1 MMAVQSWRQRARPTA
16 YGVAGVGLLL
26 VAWQVLALGPLSGT
40 SLPTVG
46 QAVDAL
52 VLMLGESGFW
62 EDTAVTAGTALIGL
76 ATSIVVGVVLGILI
90 GTSQLLRFATSAV
103 LEFLKPIPPIVILP
117 IVVLILGPTTEM
129 TVVLVIIG
137 CAIPILIQTVAGVFD
152 VDPVRTDTARSYG
165 MGQMEILGRVVMPGA
180 SPFIATAIRVSAPA
194 ALVVTVVAG
203 LLGGGPGLGQS
214 LYQAQTAGDSARM
227 YALIIVLG
235 VLGMLF
241 QAASQLVE
249 AKALHWHE
257 SKREV
262 QA

>member
-1 MMAVQSWRQRARPTA
+1 MMTIPHWRQSARPTA
-16 YGVAGVGLLL
+16 YGVIGVIGLLL
-26 VAWQVLALGPLSGT
+26 AWQLLAVGPLSGT

-46 QAVDAL
+46 QAVYAL
-52 VLMLGESGFW
+52 VQMLGEGDFW
-62 EDTAVTAGTALIGL
+62 EDTAVTAGTALVGL
-76 ATSIVVGVVLGILI
+76 AASIVVGVVLGILI

-117 IVVLILGPTTEM
+117 IAVLVLGPTTEM

-152 VDPVRTDTARSYG
+152 IDPVRTDTARSYG
-165 MGQMEILGRVVMPGA
+165 MGRAEILGRVVLPGA

-235 VLGMLF
+235 VLGMIF

-249 AKALHWHE
+249 SKALHWHE

>member
-1 MMAVQSWRQRARPTA
+1 MAVQSWRQRARPTA

-26 VAWQVLALGPLSGT
+26 VAWQLLAIGPLSGT

-52 VLMLGESGFW
+52 VQMMGESGFW

-76 ATSIVVGVVLGILI
+76 AASIVVGVVLGILI

-165 MGQMEILGRVVMPGA
+165 MSQVEILGRVVLPGA

>member
-1 MMAVQSWRQRARPTA
+1 MTARYWRQSARPA
-16 YGVAGVGLLL
+16 LFGVIGVGGFLLI
-26 VAWQVLALGPLSGT
+26 WQLLAVGPMAGSA
-40 SLPTVG
+40 LPTVG
-46 QAVDAL
+46 QSFSAL
-52 VLMLGESGFW
+52 VQLLGDSSFW
-62 EDTAVTAGTALIGL
+62 KDTAVTAGTALIGL
-76 ATSIVVGVVLGILI
+76 VAAIVVGVVMGILI

-117 IVVLILGPTTEM
+117 IVVLVLGPTTEM
-129 TVVLVIIG
+129 TIVLVIIG
-137 CAIPILIQTVAGVFD
+137 CSIPILIQTVAGVFD

-165 MGQMEILGRVVMPGA
+165 MGRAEILGRVVLPGA
-180 SPFIATAIRVSAPA
+180 SPFIATAVRVSAPA

-214 LYQAQTAGDSARM
+214 LYQAQTSGDSARM

-235 VLGMLF
+235 ILGMIF

-249 AKALHWHE
+249 AKTLHWHE